1 MTSLHSFCKDHN
13 LAKSTVHRW
22 LTAEGFTTA
31 EGLTPDAI
39 TAALAHFAPVSEPQP
54 EPITEVIEPEIF
66 ETAMVLHSPAASGIV
81 PINIAN
87 LTINLTQANT
97 QALDQQ
103 AAHFHNVTS
112 QGLAAIGE
120 YLQADLVT
128 TVHHTIAQNRH
139 AVAGLAAQA
148 AVNLANGLGKPA
160 LTGDA

>member
-1 MTSLHSFCKDHN
+1 
-13 LAKSTVHRW
+13 
-22 LTAEGFTTA
+22 
-31 EGLTPDAI
+31 
-39 TAALAHFAPVSEPQP
+39 
-54 EPITEVIEPEIF
+54 
-66 ETAMVLHSPAASGIV
+66 MVLYSPAAAGIV
-81 PINIAN
+81 PISIAN

-97 QALDQQ
+97 QALDQE

-148 AVNLANGLGKPA
+148 TVNLANGLGKPPTA
-160 LTGDA
+160 QTA